1 MADTNKVWLSGIA
14 ASRPVLTKLPG
25 KGLPLCSFDLL
36 VREDFKSRGQPGA
49 HHMTIRIEAL
59 GKQADR
65 VFSEV
70 IEGQR
75 YKVDGYL
82 RWDEGGSFR
91 IRSFAVNA
99 DDTDEGRAYEEGI
112 KSALAIVAKS
122 VDVKS
127 AAESLHLILTSDK
140 KG

>member
-1 MADTNKVWLSGIA
+1 MADTNKVWLGGIA

-25 KGLPLCSFDLL
+25 KGLPICWFDLL
-36 VREDFKSRGQPGA
+36 VREDFKSKGQPSA

-65 VFSEV
+65 VFTEV
-70 IEGQR
+70 LEGQR

-82 RWDEGGSFR
+82 RWDEEGAFR
-91 IRSFAVNA
+91 IRAFAVYP
-99 DDTDEGRAYEEGI
+99 DDSDEAKAYEEGLR
-112 KSALAIVAKS
+112 SALAIVAKS
-122 VDVKS
+122 VDIKA
-127 AAESLHLILTSDK
+127 AAEALHLILTSDR